1 MSQATFTFRVDEE
14 LKAAFA
20 TVAEAND
27 RSGAQVLRDFM
38 RRYVQEHADKV
49 AYDQWFRAKVEEG
62 RLAAARGEVYTMAEM
77 EEESALLRQ
86 SLREQGKR

>member
-38 RRYVQEHADKV
+38 RRYVQE
-49 AYDQWFRAKVEEG
+49 
-62 RLAAARGEVYTMAEM
+62 VYTMAEM

>member
-1 MSQATFTFRVDEE
+1 MSQATFTFRVDED

-38 RRYVQEHADKV
+38 RHYVQEHADKMT
-49 AYDQWFRAKVEEG
+49 YDQWFQAKVEEG
-62 RLAAARGEVYTMAEM
+62 RRAAACGEVYTIAEM
-77 EEESALLRQ
+77 ERDSAQLRQ
-86 SLREQGKR
+86 TLRDRANR